1 MRGAHRK
8 SVTTMDRIIVPLDG
22 SPLAEQ
28 ALEMAR
34 YLAHALQSSLLLA
47 HVVESPP
54 VPGIAEPDR
63 EEAERYLAVV
73 AQHIADVDTVPVA
86 TRVLFGP
93 VAETLLSL
101 AREQPR
107 TMIVMSSHGRGGVSR
122 LLFGSVSDQVI
133 RRASVP
139 VLIVRA
145 PLISGDRMRH
155 VLVPLDGSPLAEAAL
170 SLGMAIARATGAT
183 LGLVRVAEVYSL
195 APYAGLSGTV
205 IPVND
210 DLLAEWTEQVRDEA
224 RAYLD
229 AIVEEHRTPDT
240 HIVWEVRV
248 GRPAEEII
256 RAAQTTGAD
265 LIVMSTHGRG
275 GLQRWAFGSVTDE
288 VLRSRTVPVLVVPP
302 GVRGE
307 GASEWAR
314 AGTAPVEAA

>member
-1 MRGAHRK
+1 MY
-8 SVTTMDRIIVPLDG
+8 RIIVPLDG

-28 ALEMAR
+28 ALDMAR
-34 YLAHALQSSLLLA
+34 YLADTLQGSLVLA

-54 VPGIAEPDR
+54 VPGGAEPVRD
-63 EEAERYLAVV
+63 ESERYLAAV
-73 AQHIADVDTVPVA
+73 ARDVAAGTAVPVV
-86 TRVLFGP
+86 TRILFGP
-93 VAETLLSL
+93 VAETLLAL
-101 AREQPR
+101 AREEPR
-107 TMIVMSSHGRGGVSR
+107 TMIVMSSHGRGGVGR

-133 RRASVP
+133 RRASAP

-145 PLISGDRMRH
+145 PLISGDRVRH
-155 VLVPLDGSPLAEAAL
+155 VLVPLDGSPVAEAAL
-170 SLGMAIARATGAT
+170 PLGLAIARATGAT
-183 LGLVRVAEVYSL
+183 LGLVRVAEVYSM
-195 APYAGLSGTV
+195 APFARLGGS
-205 IPVND
+205 IAPVD
-210 DLLAEWTEQVRDEA
+210 DELLEELIEHVRDEA

-229 AIVEEHRTPDT
+229 AVVEEHRAPDI

-288 VLRSRTVPVLVVPP
+288 VLRSRAAPVLVVPP

-307 GASEWAR
+307 GVSERAG
-314 AGTAPVEAA
+314 AGTAPVGTA